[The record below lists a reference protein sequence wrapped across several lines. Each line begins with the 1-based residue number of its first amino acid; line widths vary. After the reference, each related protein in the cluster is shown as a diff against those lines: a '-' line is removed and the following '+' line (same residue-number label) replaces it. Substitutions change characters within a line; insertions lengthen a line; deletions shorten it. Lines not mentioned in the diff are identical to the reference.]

1 MTSCGLS
8 AGENG
13 TTGQNQNPPPPH
25 ADDNDSVHSN
35 STPIQEGGGLEATAP
50 APPSSAPPADTQ
62 AILEEMEG
70 ILAGAESMAEAAHKY
85 AAGLKETAR
94 KLKLALAQA
103 KAPPAAGGSAT
114 AVAAGSMQRGTFSV
128 L

>member
-8 AGENG
+8 ADENG
-13 TTGQNQNPPPPH
+13 TTSQNQNLPPPN
-25 ADDNDSVHSN
+25 ANDNGSVNSN
-35 STPIQEGGGLEATAP
+35 STPIHGGGLEAAAP
-50 APPSSAPPADTQ
+50 APPPSSPPAETQ

-85 AAGLKETAR
+85 AAGLREKAR
-94 KLKLALAQA
+94 KLKLALEKA